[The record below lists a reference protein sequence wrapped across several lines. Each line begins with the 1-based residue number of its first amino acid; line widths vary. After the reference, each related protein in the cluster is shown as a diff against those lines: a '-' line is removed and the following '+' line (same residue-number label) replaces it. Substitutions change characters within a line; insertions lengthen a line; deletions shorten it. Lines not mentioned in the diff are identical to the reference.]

1 MASVKNLKKDIHYVL
16 GDIIQAIYI
25 HEMATNGA
33 TSVTNALLEETLN
46 SFDELIDEV
55 NAKNV
60 ANKKAHFKGVYT
72 KLETVASQLVDK
84 INAL

>member
-25 HEMATNGA
+25 HEMATDGA
-33 TSVTNALLEETLN
+33 TPQTEALLEETLT
-46 SFDELIDEV
+46 SFDELIEAV

-60 ANKKAHFKGVYT
+60 ENKKAHFKGVYS
-72 KLETVASQLVDK
+72 KLENVAGQLVEK

>member
-1 MASVKNLKKDIHYVL
+1 MASVKNLKKDIQYVI

-25 HEMATNGA
+25 QEIANGG
-33 TSVTNALLEETLN
+33 VTPETEALLEESFK
-46 SFDELIDEV
+46 SFDELISAV

-60 ANKKAHFKGVYT
+60 ENKKAHFKAVNQ
-72 KLETVASQLVDK
+72 KLEEVANQLVDK